1 VGRVG
6 GLVPLS
12 RGLPGIDIVFKH
24 RLRASAHVGGGWEEL
39 EEDLE
44 GSRTPSLNEI
54 PDTSLN
60 EIPDMWW
67 VVSGNEVLG

>member
-12 RGLPGIDIVFKH
+12 RGLPGIDTVFKH

-44 GSRTPSLNEI
+44 GQAGPHHKGSAF
-54 PDTSLN
+54 
-60 EIPDMWW
+60 
-67 VVSGNEVLG
+67 